1 MNCLARIRLVLVV
14 CILSVSFPAWSAGY
28 EDYTIIKI
36 DLKGNVNTDAA
47 LIRALLS
54 SKVNAKFSY
63 RNVTRDVKDLYYL
76 GYFSDIQVDA
86 LIVAGGLVLTYI
98 FEEYDKIEEILFK
111 GNDELS
117 EGDLKEAMT
126 LRKDS
131 VFSQIQLQKNIETI
145 LEAYRKE
152 GYRNAKVTPN
162 VRVDKNLRKVYI
174 RLDIDEGDKIVIQ
187 KIRIIGASQLPES
200 AVRDAIEDTHES
212 GFFRGGIYDE
222 KTFEKD
228 KSRIV
233 EYYRNRGLD
242 RKSVV

>member
-1 MNCLARIRLVLVV
+1 MNCLARIRLVLVF

-152 GYRNAKVTPN
+152 GYIDATTEQMTESIEAIGYENVTTEKTTITLAGTEHAALKLSGEFSGISIYQTM
-162 VRVDKNLRKVYI
+162 VVLRK
-174 RLDIDEGDKIVIQ
+174 
-187 KIRIIGASQLPES
+187 
-200 AVRDAIEDTHES
+200 
-212 GFFRGGIYDE
+212 GIYVGCVAFSCGGEDFADDLI
-222 KTFEKD
+222 TLF
-228 KSRIV
+228 
-233 EYYRNRGLD
+233 YALD
-242 RKSVV
+242 